1 MFLAWFHLLAD
12 NYLSAPLSLSL
23 LSVSLQSVSTFI
35 HRAHG
40 LHSLL
45 RTQLLRNS
53 LRRPSDIST
62 RSLHPPSVSSS
73 HQHGLVVQNCTV
85 KHAPPTHSISCS
97 LLHPLFIPAQ
107 WDLWCHITFTLAS
120 FYFIICILLFPS
132 HLLLGSHLIIFLC
145 SCCRSR

>member
-1 MFLAWFHLLAD
+1 MFLAWFYLLAD

-23 LSVSLQSVSTFI
+23 LSVFLQSVSTFI

-73 HQHGLVVQNCTV
+73 HQHGLVVQKLYSKTCPANSFEIVLVTSSV
-85 KHAPPTHSISCS
+85 IHLYSMGPVVPHNIHSCFI
-97 LLHPLFIPAQ
+97 LFHYLYIALCFSSSPGFSP
-107 WDLWCHITFTLAS
+107 DHIFV
-120 FYFIICILLFPS
+120 
-132 HLLLGSHLIIFLC
+132 
-145 SCCRSR
+145 